1 MIRQDVLSSIWVGG
15 LIDYKSFSGLII
27 AGSIPSA
34 GTNKVGD
41 ISAVSYSCYG
51 YYNNVNDSS
60 GEYAPAYS
68 FGMFLRIYHKA
79 RKVIL
84 YLTSDNHIWSKEDS
98 GSIYKII

>member
-1 MIRQDVLSSIWVGG
+1 MTERVGE

-27 AGSIPSA
+27 AGNIPSA
-34 GTNKVGD
+34 GTNKIGD
-41 ISAVSYSCYG
+41 ISAITYSCYG

-68 FGMFLRIYHKA
+68 YGMFLRIYHKA

-98 GSIYKII
+98 GSIDKII